1 MKEILIRIKRKI
13 LFLILVLLPILLSV
27 ISVIDIGSWATLV
40 VASAKYGIKS
50 QIFIW
55 INWLFFA
62 LIADLNIQT
71 ANLTKK
77 SFGDII
83 RERYGLKVSF
93 IFFILIF
100 IANQAAILQNLT
112 ALKLFNQLFN
122 LPWRYLLI
130 FELIFLIFLFLFVS
144 LRKLKRIIILSIF
157 FYLSIVITTFILK
170 PNWLLLTFNSL
181 FFPKNFLVFLN
192 SDFLFTR
199 LAVMGTSLSIWNF
212 LLISTY
218 YSQKKIDSHYLFHDR
233 AMIYIL
239 TLIIGILSWLIAVNA
254 HQVFYLKKISLEN
267 FSNIVL
273 TVKPFLNDLGL
284 IFIGWG
290 LFSLSVIGLIIIPLV
305 TASFFS
311 QIFGFTDQLENII
324 NRGKIFKIIFS
335 LHLLIGFFLVYF
347 LNLSLFKITL
357 YADFINILIF
367 PLFGYFLVKFFY
379 NKKNLK
385 SKYLFFVQYI
395 IEFLF
400 FCMALLGFIS
410 LVLKIF

>member
-1 MKEILIRIKRKI
+1 MKEILIRIKKK
-13 LFLILVLLPILLSV
+13 FLYFSLVLVPILLSA
-27 ISVIDIGSWATLV
+27 ISFLEIGSWATLV

-55 INWLFFA
+55 INWFFFA
-62 LIADLNIQT
+62 LMADLIIQT

-77 SFGDII
+77 SFGDLI
-83 RERYGLKVSF
+83 RERYGLKISF

-100 IANQAAILQNLT
+100 IVNQAAILQNLT

-130 FELIFLIFLFLFVS
+130 FELIFLIFLFSFIS
-144 LRKLKRIIILSIF
+144 LRKLKRIIIFSIF

-170 PNWLLLTFNSL
+170 PNWLLLAFNSL
-181 FFPKNFLVFLN
+181 FFPKNFSSFFT

-218 YSQKKIDSHYLFHDR
+218 YTQKKNDLKYLFHDR
-233 AMIYIL
+233 AMVYIL
-239 TLIIGILSWLIAVNA
+239 ALIIGLLAWIISVNA
-254 HQVFYLKKISLEN
+254 YQVFYLKKISLEN
-267 FSNIVL
+267 FSNIIL
-273 TVKPFLNDLGL
+273 TVKPFLNGLGL

-290 LFSLSVIGLIIIPLV
+290 LFSLSIVGLIIVPLI

-324 NRGKIFKIIFS
+324 NQGKTFRIIFS
-335 LHLLIGFFLVYF
+335 LHLLVGFFLVYF
-347 LNLSLFKITL
+347 FNLSLFKITL

-367 PLFGYFLVKFFY
+367 PFFGYFLVNFY
-379 NKKNLK
+379 YDKKNLN
-385 SKYLFFVQYI
+385 SKYLFFVKYMI
-395 IEFLF
+395 RLLI
-400 FCMALLGFIS
+400 FCLAFLGFIS